1 MKVLLEYYDKDVLK
15 NIVAPL
21 TLQPDVVVYLHDK
34 GMGDMN
40 VFRSLKTCFEKS
52 IVIN

>member
-1 MKVLLEYYDKDVLK
+1 MKVLIEYYDKDVLK

-34 GMGDMN
+34 G
-40 VFRSLKTCFEKS
+40 R
-52 IVIN
+52 IVWLCVRKGKNWIDIF